1 MIPPEDRR
9 NYSAIY
15 NKITLDQL
23 QTMVKKLKVDQFIL
37 LCANTGWLL
46 RLFLPLC
53 YRLAQA
59 LTLPHI

>member
-23 QTMVKKLKVDQFIL
+23 QTMVRKLKVDQFIS
-37 LCANTGWLL
+37 LCAN
-46 RLFLPLC
+46 
-53 YRLAQA
+53 
-59 LTLPHI
+59 I